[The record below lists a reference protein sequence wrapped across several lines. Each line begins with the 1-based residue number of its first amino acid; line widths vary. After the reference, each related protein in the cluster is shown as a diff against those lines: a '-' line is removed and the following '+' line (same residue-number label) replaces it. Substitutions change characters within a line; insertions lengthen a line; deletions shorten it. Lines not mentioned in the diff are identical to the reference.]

1 MTSSE
6 KKIND
11 KIEKPTYRKTEKKV
25 IQVKLNPQEGS
36 KIHYAASSSLGES
49 AVIAL
54 ASANNQMS
62 ITIHRPIGWT
72 SIDDDTWVMSET
84 SDIPSF
90 LLKVE
95 HPKEKEFNEQ
105 AYKFA
110 IDECVKSGFLE
121 KTTNDKLVYPG
132 TGIERAN
139 FRKLVEKLN
148 KFNEKQKEWAKNP
161 DPAKTPKRPEGLP
174 ESWSPD
180 IKILDA
186 ESTIAKNLKDN
197 LAKFHEANKISSY
210 ETTGGAY
217 GNKRQRPIR
226 GSKGQRLV
234 EVCESV
240 MNTLLNMTEEP
251 PKGPAVNPRASGKPD
266 KHEEKESKTQQSSSN
281 SKKKSL
287 RT

>member
-1 MTSSE
+1 MATE
-6 KKIND
+6 KKTND

-36 KIHYAASSSLGES
+36 KIHFAASSSLGES

-72 SIDDDTWVMSET
+72 SIGDDTWVMSET

-110 IDECVKSGFLE
+110 IDECVKAGLLE
-121 KTTNDKLVYPG
+121 RSTNDKLVYPG
-132 TGIERAN
+132 TGMERAN
-139 FRKLVEKLN
+139 FRKLIEKLK
-148 KFNEKQKEWAKNP
+148 KFNEKQVDWTKNP
-161 DPAKTPKRPEGLP
+161 DPAKPPKRPEGLP
-174 ESWSPD
+174 EGWLPD
-180 IKILDA
+180 NKILDA
-186 ESTIAKNLKDN
+186 EATIAKSLKEN
-197 LAKFHEANKISSY
+197 LAKFHETNKISSY

-240 MNTLLNMTEEP
+240 MNTLLSMTEDP
-251 PKGPAVNPRASGKPD
+251 SKGPAVNPRASEKSD
-266 KHEEKESKTQQSSSN
+266 KHEEKESKIERSGSN
-281 SKKKSL
+281 SKKKAPK
-287 RT
+287 T